1 MRRLLWTCT
10 IAVLLGSAYLLG
22 RITPP
27 NELQQ
32 AHTSAAIA
40 SIERQTAIDAAV
52 APFDVVAGSLLRL
65 VPLVC
70 VALLLVW
77 AAGLLWIDLVNT
89 RAARRE

>member
-1 MRRLLWTCT
+1 MRYVTF
-10 IAVLLGSAYLLG
+10 AVLLCAAYLLG

-52 APFDVVAGSLLRL
+52 APFDVVARALLRL
-65 VPLVC
+65 VPLACLGV
-70 VALLLVW
+70 VGIW